1 MKHSGRIT
9 TRMARLL
16 LPSVATV
23 LLVSSA
29 SAAAPAQEDDKPIT
43 RELLMR
49 ALKPVKNK
57 QLMTAAQYVKVIK
70 RRGVDFCMTD
80 EDEQEIREVGAYMG
94 AAGLDDLVAAVR
106 EGCVRLGV
114 FLFKYDPCDR
124 EFAEF
129 KTMLASKLR
138 VLQDKFIS
146 KDNRYGYI
154 AKLTLVHEEKPFP
167 ASRDEVD
174 RYWRKTRSLQL
185 LRGLCKKGD
194 DDVYTAHSQVFLG
207 NLCGSLDTT
216 VRVDFKIHVEEF
228 STTKDMHS
236 VLVLY
241 SLAQEAKARGRDKD
255 LIISYL
261 SEALKIAAQIG
272 NQDATLLSIESAIN
286 GMFQELGVS
295 PAGIPARLRSAN

>member
-1 MKHSGRIT
+1 MKHSRRIVP
-9 TRMARLL
+9 RMARLL
-16 LPSVATV
+16 LSSAATV
-23 LLVSSA
+23 LLVSST
-29 SAAAPAQEDDKPIT
+29 SVTAPAQEEDKPIT
-43 RELLMR
+43 RHLLLR
-49 ALKPVKNK
+49 ALEPAKDKR
-57 QLMTAAQYVKVIK
+57 LMTAAQYIKVIQ

-80 EDEQEIREVGAYMG
+80 EDEQEIREAGAYLG
-94 AAGLDDLVAAVR
+94 KAGLDNLVAAVR

-167 ASRDEVD
+167 MSRDEVD

-194 DDVYTAHSQVFLG
+194 DNVYTAHSQVFLG
-207 NLCGSLDTT
+207 NLCGPLDTN
-216 VRVDFKIHVEEF
+216 VRIDFKIHVQEF

-241 SLAQEAKARGRDKD
+241 SLAQEAKARRRDKD

-261 SEALKIAAQIG
+261 SEALKIAAQIE
-272 NQDATLLSIESAIN
+272 NQDATLLSIESAIKS
-286 GMFQELGVS
+286 MLRELGVS
-295 PAGIPARLRSAN
+295 PVGIPARLGSAN